1 MLKDTYIPNQ
11 VHSELSNLGGSLGG
25 LFESFA
31 EAMKGHKIAK
41 DVKLKVYREDPS
53 VPMPRVAYN
62 GTSAAFDIAASG
74 TTTIPANSRVNVPTG
89 IKISIDQHDPYYM
102 QIHLRSSLGF
112 KHGLRCHIGIVDAGY
127 TGDFGVSVV
136 NNTSGPYTIN
146 AGDYFAQVLVLK
158 KPTFEFEE
166 LTAEQWSEYEKCQER
181 GEGGFG
187 SSGKQ

>member
-1 MLKDTYIPNQ
+1 MLKDIYIPNQ
-11 VHSELSNLGGSLGG
+11 IQSVFEG
-25 LFESFA
+25 LFEGFA
-31 EAMKGHKIAK
+31 EDLKSHKLSK

-62 GTSAAFDIAASG
+62 GTSAAFDIAASKSV
-74 TTTIPANSRVNVPTG
+74 TIPANSRVTVPTG

-127 TGDFGVSVV
+127 TGDFGVMVV
-136 NNTSGPYTIN
+136 NNTSVPYTIQ

-166 LTAEQWSEYEKCQER
+166 LNNEQWQEYEKRQER